1 MKLLFIGDPHYK
13 PSNVKDTEL
22 MESQVLFY
30 IEKLKPDVVI
40 NLGDTLD
47 THERIHIG
55 SLARSV
61 QFMNEISKLTKHVVL
76 IGNHDRKNNSEF
88 LTEVHPFIACTI
100 MNNNNNN
107 IGFVSTG
114 LVSDKILYVPYVPN
128 GRFKEACDIIL
139 KSHFKLAEDFKIDKY
154 SEYINLIVCHQEFKG
169 VKMGGIISEDG
180 DDYKVF
186 DVPIISGHI
195 HETQIIE
202 NVLYPGTPMLH
213 GFGSKNVCRLNYVE
227 LSNSNSNSNSNLNLN
242 SDLLLN
248 SIDSKDTQCK
258 WNSEFNPSHLLTDI
272 FESAKEKFYKKS
284 ETYPKSHKIE
294 CYLANNIRS
303 YLIPIVYRNKITLKF
318 DINELKS
325 LVTSN
330 KEDELKILEHL
341 GVYFND
347 YTEYKIVI
355 HIQNSKSILKS
366 SVSDKLSKYVKDV
379 VFKKDDESLN
389 NTEKVDFKKFKS
401 FKENIMSKLNED
413 ERKLFR
419 KIISL

>member
-30 IEKLKPDVVI
+30 IDKLKPDIVI

-55 SLARSV
+55 SLARCV
-61 QFMNEISKLTKHVVL
+61 QFMNEISKLTKHIVL

-100 MNNNNNN
+100 SNFKNNN
-107 IGFVSTG
+107 IEFVSTG
-114 LVSDKILYVPYVPN
+114 MVSDKILYVPYVPN

-139 KSHFKLAEDFKIDKY
+139 KSHFKLPESSEINNY
-154 SEYINLIVCHQEFKG
+154 SQYIKLIVCHQEFKG

-195 HETQIIE
+195 HETQIIK

-213 GFGSKNVCRLNYVE
+213 GFGSKNVCRLLYTE
-227 LSNSNSNSNSNLNLN
+227 LLDDYKENNKWISTDFKNLKLTQIF
-242 SDLLLN
+242 SE
-248 SIDSKDTQCK
+248 SI
-258 WNSEFNPSHLLTDI
+258 
-272 FESAKEKFYKKS
+272 EKFYKKS

-294 CYLANNIRS
+294 CYNSNSIHS
-303 YLIPIVYRNKITLKF
+303 YLIPIVFRNKMTIKF

-325 LVTSN
+325 FANSSQN
-330 KEDELKILEHL
+330 NELKILENL
-341 GVYFND
+341 NIYFND

-355 HIQNSKSILKS
+355 YLQTSKSILKS
-366 SVSDKLSKYVKDV
+366 NISEKLSKYVKDI
-379 VFKKDDESLN
+379 VFKKEDESI
-389 NTEKVDFKKFKS
+389 NTERVDFKKFKS
-401 FKENIMSKLNED
+401 FKENIMSKLSED
-413 ERKLFR
+413 ERKLFK
-419 KIISL
+419 KICY

>member
-30 IEKLKPDVVI
+30 IKKLKPDVVI

-88 LTEVHPFIACTI
+88 LTDVHPFIACTI
-100 MNNNNNN
+100 ITSSNNTSNN
-107 IGFVSTG
+107 IEFVSTG
-114 LVSDKILYVPYVPN
+114 LVSENILYVPYVPN
-128 GRFKEACDIIL
+128 GRFREACDIIL
-139 KSHFKLAEDFKIDKY
+139 KSEFKLDSELIIDKY
-154 SEYINLIVCHQEFKG
+154 SDYVKLIVCHQEFKG

-186 DVPIISGHI
+186 DVPIVSGHI
-195 HETQIIE
+195 HETQVIE

-213 GFGSKNVCRLNYVE
+213 GFGSKNVCRLLYAE
-227 LSNSNSNSNSNLNLN
+227 
-242 SDLLLN
+242 LLN
-248 SIDSKDTQCK
+248 SNELLNSKYETNNSK
-258 WNSEFNPSHLLTDI
+258 WNSELKLNSIHQLIPI

-294 CYLANNIRS
+294 CYSSNSINS
-303 YLIPIVYRNKITLKF
+303 YLIPVVYRNKMTLKF
-318 DINELKS
+318 DINDLKS
-325 LVTSN
+325 LATSS

-355 HIQNSKSILKS
+355 HLQTSKSILKS
-366 SVSDKLSKYVKDV
+366 SVSEKLSKYVKDV
-379 VFKKDDESLN
+379 VFKKDEELN
-389 NTEKVDFKKFKS
+389 NIEKVDFKKFKS
-401 FKENIMSKLNED
+401 FKENILSKLNED

-419 KIISL
+419 KICNFTLSSVQ